1 MASLEASDAAIA
13 ASAAAAEA
21 DEDGG
26 DDEVKVIEENL
37 NELLRS
43 SEHARFLATE
53 HAIKLIKDKGITLTE
68 LRAMNEKEI
77 DHIAG
82 ALKYGVLD
90 TGRFKRVISIS
101 ITTTR
106 TPATGNRTKKRAG
119 FSSTASGG
127 RGGVGLSL
135 KEARDLRASVAKAHG
150 QEKAVQQPNLENGA
164 VVMEV
169 KNVKTNL
176 ADVYLSLRSAIDL
189 EYGFTSTVTSDTI
202 TLKMTEAAA
211 AAFRKSA
218 AAVSSYAAA
227 ISALGTPH
235 FKAVMKTKKTTIAEA
250 EKEAEKKAVVFLA
263 EFDSESAIDEKEGA
277 AWLEVDGEYEEQLN
291 ALDEEK
297 RLASGA
303 IAKKVALDKYE
314 QLRLEKQAKLDAIG
328 VQFLGIKR
336 QFKAAQDAADAI
348 DEKRKRAAPANT
360 QPWNSFQKECA
371 EMGITSQQKVKELW
385 ETQKAKAARLADDA
399 ARDASAA
406 DDPPSNN
413 ADDADAEDDGDMAD
427 DAPPPPPPTT
437 TTATAPD
444 AGGAAATAAAA
455 SPAPPAMIDA
465 WRAALRE

>member
-1 MASLEASDAAIA
+1 M
-13 ASAAAAEA
+13 
-21 DEDGG
+21 
-26 DDEVKVIEENL
+26 
-37 NELLRS
+37 
-43 SEHARFLATE
+43 
-53 HAIKLIKDKGITLTE
+53 
-68 LRAMNEKEI
+68 
-77 DHIAG
+77 
-82 ALKYGVLD
+82 
-90 TGRFKRVISIS
+90 
-101 ITTTR
+101 
-106 TPATGNRTKKRAG
+106 
-119 FSSTASGG
+119 
-127 RGGVGLSL
+127 
-135 KEARDLRASVAKAHG
+135 
-150 QEKAVQQPNLENGA
+150 
-164 VVMEV
+164 
-169 KNVKTNL
+169 
-176 ADVYLSLRSAIDL
+176 
-189 EYGFTSTVTSDTI
+189 
-202 TLKMTEAAA
+202 
-211 AAFRKSA
+211 
-218 AAVSSYAAA
+218 
-227 ISALGTPH
+227 
-235 FKAVMKTKKTTIAEA
+235 
-250 EKEAEKKAVVFLA
+250 FLA

-465 WRAALRE
+465 SWRAALRE